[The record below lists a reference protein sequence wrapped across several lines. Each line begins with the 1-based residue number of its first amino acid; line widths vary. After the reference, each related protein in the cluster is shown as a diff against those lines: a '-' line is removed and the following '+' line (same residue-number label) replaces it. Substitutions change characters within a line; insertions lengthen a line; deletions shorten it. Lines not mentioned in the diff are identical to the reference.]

1 MFPDPRGKGVDLGY
15 EGVLRLE
22 EDGDGEHCES
32 VSTMCLIGKVLT
44 NKSFNVFGLLEA
56 MRKAMNPS
64 RGLTTNEIGK
74 NLFSFQF
81 KSAADMSG
89 ILNRQPWHFDK
100 NIILLKELD
109 NGEQP
114 STIVFTT
121 VTFWVRLYDLPMSA
135 GNPISIKKIGGCIG
149 NVVEIDQASLDG
161 IAHSIRIKVKI
172 DYSKPLRRGIL
183 L

>member
-1 MFPDPRGKGVDLGY
+1 
-15 EGVLRLE
+15 
-22 EDGDGEHCES
+22 
-32 VSTMCLIGKVLT
+32 
-44 NKSFNVFGLLEA
+44 
-56 MRKAMNPS
+56 
-64 RGLTTNEIGK
+64 
-74 NLFSFQF
+74 
-81 KSAADMSG
+81 MSG

-121 VTFWVRLYDLPMSA
+121 VTFWVRLYDLPMSP

-161 IAHSIRIKVKI
+161 IARSIRIKVKI
-172 DYSKPLRRGIL
+172 DYNSKQVWVNFKYKRLSSLCYLCGVLGHMRCECDLAEGGTTWTKYRKTAYPLENG
-183 L
+183 